1 MRIFVDLM
9 RVHYGV
15 RTVCL
20 TDDAG
25 EETAQQIDF
34 GKLDTLSLE
43 LNVEVGSSAYWSET
57 MQTVTNDNLLA
68 QGIITDPVLY
78 VENIPDNQ
86 IRGKSRLLRALKE
99 QKDSGQL
106 PDIHPSSKTKQA
118 ADAQT
123 SQQ

>member
-1 MRIFVDLM
+1 M
-9 RVHYGV
+9 HYGV

-20 TDDAG
+20 TDDTG

-34 GKLDTLSLE
+34 GKLDKLSLE

>member
-1 MRIFVDLM
+1 MHLLILNGAARPQGRSNTARIVSAFQSGFVE
-9 RVHYGV
+9 G
-15 RTVCL
+15 
-20 TDDAG
+20 G
-25 EETAQQIDF
+25 NTAQVFHLSDRSQWADVAAAF
-34 GKLDTLSLE
+34 GRCE
-43 LNVEVGSSAYWSET
+43 NVLIA
-57 MQTVTNDNLLA
+57 L
-68 QGIITDPVLY
+68 PLY